1 MDNSILSEIS
11 LTDSKNQKFN
21 SKEEELEFYKHNYKI
36 MEKNLLQCETKIKTL
51 ETSNKKLQQL
61 MNENARGG
69 NNTSVQF
76 FLPSEFKKLWE
87 NLTETELLA
96 PFDNFINNYIFI
108 ANICQDLTIL
118 TYNET
123 KEIIEKKVDSLLIC
137 LGVKPD
143 SNEQRLQIISKFIP
157 FFQEYFLEIFH
168 LNKDNIQHIKNQLIK
183 ISNLYT
189 FDFNKNDLEKAIN
202 DRQFDILLDGLFGL
216 CLHMLLHDPLLTFN
230 IIQYDKR
237 VINYYYYDKKEFQSI
252 EGFGNEKTPCI
263 IILPPP
269 VLRNSFPFNG
279 MKAVVY
285 LIENPTQDM
294 INQCDLFK
302 KEKEAKNQNLKKER
316 KSVTE
321 KKNISKNIDNKEN
334 LNINKEKIKIELFK
348 APISLLKENI
358 KTIDNDENINENK
371 NNDNEKELKKN
382 VKIDI
387 ITHKIKEK
395 EIIKQT
401 NNINNLDAISNDS
414 EKDIDNRKEMILKGQ
429 KLLEKEEEK
438 NQQTQKIETPSN
450 KKRYEYNIYE
460 ENPNG
465 KKIDLSYNNYIKNTA
480 NLLNS
485 ERVTK
490 NNIFEKPPLLS
501 NEEIK
506 IKQTLTPNYTKDKII
521 FKNNDEN
528 KNKTNNI
535 PFTQLYSKYI
545 NDINTNNIN
554 NSNNTGKYSVPN
566 FNFEKNKNIK
576 KRISNNNNN
585 NTNNNNNNSFSNI
598 KLVNNYYQKDD
609 SLKDKNDYYQLFN
622 TIPYNFGKL
631 ENNINKQNLNELYK
645 KYSDYHIFNDNN
657 YYLNYNFN
665 NNDNYISSV
674 REIYQKRNNNNNEN
688 YKNNYLK
695 SLNINSN
702 NNNNNNY
709 NLNKIGIDLLKRKY
723 NINSENENQNKFQSY
738 SFNY

>member
-1 MDNSILSEIS
+1 MDNSILSEKS
-11 LTDSKNQKFN
+11 LTDSRNQKFN
-21 SKEEELEFYKHNYKI
+21 SKEEEFEFYKNNYKI

-118 TYNET
+118 TYKET

-189 FDFNKNDLEKAIN
+189 FDFDKNDLEKAIN

-216 CLHMLLHDPLLTFN
+216 CLHMLLHEPLLTFN
-230 IIQYDKR
+230 IVQYEKR
-237 VINYYYYDKKEFQSI
+237 IINYYYYDKKEFQSI
-252 EGFGNEKTPCI
+252 EGFGNEKTPCL

-279 MKAVVY
+279 MKAAVY
-285 LIENPTQDM
+285 LIENPNQEM
-294 INQCDLFK
+294 INQCDFFK
-302 KEKEAKNQNLKKER
+302 KEKDAKNENLKKER

-321 KKNISKNIDNKEN
+321 KKNINKKNDNKDN
-334 LNINKEKIKIELFK
+334 LNNDKENIKIELFK
-348 APISLLKENI
+348 TPISLMKDNI
-358 KTIDNDENINENK
+358 KTIDIDNDVK
-371 NNDNEKELKKN
+371 LNDNEIEMKKKL
-382 VKIDI
+382 KIDM
-387 ITHKIKEK
+387 ITNQKNEK
-395 EIIKQT
+395 EILKKT
-401 NNINNLDAISNDS
+401 NNIINLDLISNDS
-414 EKDIDNRKEMILKGQ
+414 EKDIDNRKDIILKAQ

-450 KKRYEYNIYE
+450 KKIYEYNIYE
-460 ENPNG
+460 ENPND
-465 KKIDLSYNNYIKNTA
+465 KKIDPSYNNYIKNTS

-485 ERVTK
+485 ERVKK
-490 NNIFEKPPLLS
+490 NNIFEKQSLS
-501 NEEIK
+501 AKEDVK

-521 FKNNDEN
+521 FKYSNYEN
-528 KNKTNNI
+528 KNKSNNI
-535 PFTQLYSKYI
+535 PVNQLYSKYTNQNI
-545 NDINTNNIN
+545 NDINNNNIN
-554 NSNNTGKYSVPN
+554 NNNNIGKYSMPN

-576 KRISNNNNN
+576 KRESNY
-585 NTNNNNNNSFSNI
+585 NNNNSINNTKF
-598 KLVNNYYQKDD
+598 VNSYHQKED

-622 TIPYNFGKL
+622 TIPYNYGKF
-631 ENNINKQNLNELYK
+631 ENNTNIQKLKELHK
-645 KYSDYHIFNDNN
+645 KYSDFGVFNDNN

-665 NNDNYISSV
+665 NNDNYLASV
-674 REIYQKRNNNNNEN
+674 REIYQKGNNNNNEN
-688 YKNNYLK
+688 YKKDYLK
-695 SLNINSN
+695 NLNINN
-702 NNNNNNY
+702 NINNSNNY
-709 NLNKIGIDLLKRKY
+709 NFNKIGIDLLKRKY
-723 NINSENENQNKFQSY
+723 NIYSENENQNKFQSY

>member
-108 ANICQDLTIL
+108 ANICQDLTII

-157 FFQEYFLEIFH
+157 FFQEHFLEIFQ
-168 LNKDNIQHIKNQLIK
+168 LNKDNIQHIKNELIK

-189 FDFNKNDLEKAIN
+189 FDFDKNDLEKAIN

-302 KEKEAKNQNLKKER
+302 KEKDAKKLSLKKER

-321 KKNISKNIDNKEN
+321 KKNIKNNDNQDN

-348 APISLLKENI
+348 TPISLLKDNI
-358 KTIDNDENINENK
+358 KNIDFGNDENLNDNK
-371 NNDNEKELKKN
+371 NNNNEKELKKKL
-382 VKIDI
+382 KIDFMN
-387 ITHKIKEK
+387 HQGSEK
-395 EIIKQT
+395 EILKKT
-401 NNINNLDAISNDS
+401 NNIINLDLISNDS
-414 EKDIDNRKEMILKGQ
+414 EKEIDNKKEMILKGQ
-429 KLLEKEEEK
+429 KVLEKEEEK
-438 NQQTQKIETPSN
+438 NQQPQKIEVPSN
-450 KKRYEYNIYE
+450 QKKYEYNNIHE
-460 ENPNG
+460 ETSKD
-465 KKIDLSYNNYIKNTA
+465 KKIEPYYNNYIKNTA

-485 ERVTK
+485 ERMTK
-490 NNIFEKPPLLS
+490 NNIIEKPPLFS
-501 NEEIK
+501 NEDIK
-506 IKQTLTPNYTKDKII
+506 IKQNLTPNYTKDKKT
-521 FKNNDEN
+521 FNSNYEN
-528 KNKTNNI
+528 KNKEDNI
-535 PFTQLYSKYI
+535 PFTQFYSKYL
-545 NDINTNNIN
+545 NDINTNNENYYN
-554 NSNNTGKYSVPN
+554 NNNNIGKYSVPN

-576 KRISNNNNN
+576 KKVS
-585 NTNNNNNNSFSNI
+585 NNNNNNSFSNP
-598 KLVNNYYQKDD
+598 KLVNSYYQKDD
-609 SLKDKNDYYQLFN
+609 SSKDKNDYYPFFN
-622 TIPYNFGKL
+622 TIPYNYGKND
-631 ENNINKQNLNELYK
+631 NNSHYQNLSELYK
-645 KYSDYHIFNDNN
+645 KYSDLNVFNDNN

-665 NNDNYISSV
+665 NNDKYIASV
-674 REIYQKRNNNNNEN
+674 REIYQKGNNNNNEN

-695 SLNINSN
+695 SMNMNNNNSN
-702 NNNNNNY
+702 NY
-709 NLNKIGIDLLKRKY
+709 NFNKIGIDLLKRKY